1 MSLAVLAVNATATDV
16 HRWIRRSILVAGGIV
31 VVVEHRAVGGGVHA
45 PRVGPLSPGAFEAF
59 YRRERQSAV
68 RLAWLLT
75 HDRAVSEDLAQEAFA
90 AVFQRFESLE
100 RPVAYLRKTVVN
112 AVCQRART
120 AGREQTRLRL
130 VTAGVATA
138 FDGPTGGVID
148 AVAGLPTTQRTAVV
162 LRYWA
167 GLTDRE
173 IAEAMAVRPGT
184 VRSLLARATSRLRKE
199 LM

>member
-1 MSLAVLAVNATATDV
+1 
-16 HRWIRRSILVAGGIV
+16 LVAGGIV
-31 VVVEHRAVGGGVHA
+31 VGVEHSTVEVEVHA
-45 PRVGPLSPGAFEAF
+45 SHVGPLSKDAFEAF

-75 HDRAVSEDLAQEAFA
+75 HDRAASEDLAQEAFT
-90 AVFQRFESLE
+90 AVYRRFESLE
-100 RPVAYLRKTVVN
+100 RPAAYLRKTVVN

-120 AGREQTRLRL
+120 AGREQRRLRL
-130 VTAGVATA
+130 VAPGVVTEIE
-138 FDGPTGGVID
+138 GPTGGVVD
-148 AVAGLPTTQRTAVV
+148 AVAALPATQRTAVV

-184 VRSLLARATSRLRKE
+184 VRSLLARATSRLRRE
-199 LM
+199 LI